1 MHPMLDLNGSVKL
14 GEDIY
19 VYPNFISEEERIEIL
34 KHIESIPEDK
44 WVGHFNEGGQGAEYA
59 YQNIN
64 KLIPINKRIISM
76 LDAGIYLGPSLIPT
90 RMKKG
95 WRGPLHSDNY
105 EFLNALESN
114 KNLKEEEEFEIAENN
129 IAGIIIYFNDFVG
142 GDIYY
147 TKQNIRYQPKAGDLL
162 IHSSQKHCEHEVQE
176 VKSNIRY
183 SHSSHLFN
191 LIKVKKGFSNVS

>member
-1 MHPMLDLNGSVKL
+1 MLDLNGSVKL

-114 KNLKEEEEFEIAENN
+114 KNLKEEEEFEISSRYNLVQHDEDN
-129 IAGIIIYFNDFVG
+129 ISVTEEHIFDEKINKGIHSLKFNYNDQYVAAGI
-142 GDIYY
+142 
-147 TKQNIRYQPKAGDLL
+147 
-162 IHSSQKHCEHEVQE
+162 
-176 VKSNIRY
+176 
-183 SHSSHLFN
+183 
-191 LIKVKKGFSNVS
+191 KK